1 MRGDYIMIDLNDIKY
16 KESWIPYTRDE
27 LIAKI
32 EKSMSPRRFN
42 HVLGVEKTAVELAER
57 YDCDVNLASLA
68 ALVHDYAKER
78 SDLVFFDLI
87 RANER
92 FRPLIPFGN
101 NIWHSILGAE
111 LIRYEL
117 DVRNEE
123 VLHAVEVHTTGAP
136 EMSTLDKILFVA
148 DYIEPN
154 RKFSGVKTARLLAEE
169 DLNAAV
175 AYELKHTLLHLIEL
189 NQPVYGLTLDAYN
202 KWVAHVEYK

>member
-1 MRGDYIMIDLNDIKY
+1 MIDLKSITYDKN
-16 KESWIPYTRDE
+16 WIPYTRDE
-27 LIAKI
+27 LVDKI
-32 EKSMSPRRFN
+32 EKSMSARRFN
-42 HVLGVEKTAVELAER
+42 HVLGVEQSAIELAEK
-57 YDCDVNLASLA
+57 YGCDVNLASLA

-78 SDLVFFDLI
+78 SDLAFFDLI
-87 RANER
+87 RANDR

-123 VLHAVEVHTTGAP
+123 VLHAVQVHTTGAP
-136 EMSTLDKILFVA
+136 EMSLLDKILFVA

-154 RKFSGVKTARLLAEE
+154 RKFSGVKTARLLADE

-189 NQPVYGLTLDAYN
+189 NQPVYSLTLDAYN
-202 KWVAHVEYK
+202 KWVAHVDYK

>member
-1 MRGDYIMIDLNDIKY
+1 MTDVNDIVYDK
-16 KESWIPYTRDE
+16 SWIPYTREE
-27 LIAKI
+27 LLAKI

-42 HVLGVEKTAVELAER
+42 HVLGVEKTAIELAEK
-57 YDCDVNLASLA
+57 YGGDVNMASLA

-111 LIRYEL
+111 LVRYEL
-117 DVRNEE
+117 DVHNEE
-123 VLHAVEVHTTGAP
+123 VLHAVQVHTTGAP
-136 EMSTLDKILFVA
+136 RMSLLDKILFVA
-148 DYIEPN
+148 DYIEPG
-154 RKFSGVKTARLLAEE
+154 RKFSGVKTARLLAED

-189 NQPVYGLTLDAYN
+189 NQPVYPLTIEAYN
-202 KWVAHVEYK
+202 KWVAHVKD

>member
-1 MRGDYIMIDLNDIKY
+1 MTDVNDIVYDK
-16 KESWIPYTRDE
+16 SWIPYTREE
-27 LIAKI
+27 LLAKI

-42 HVLGVEKTAVELAER
+42 HVLGVEKTAIELAEK
-57 YDCDVNLASLA
+57 YGGDVNMASLA

-92 FRPLIPFGN
+92 FRPLISFGN

-111 LIRYEL
+111 LVRYEL
-117 DVRNEE
+117 DVHNEE
-123 VLHAVEVHTTGAP
+123 VLHAVQVHTTGAP
-136 EMSTLDKILFVA
+136 RMSLLDKILFVA
-148 DYIEPN
+148 DYIEPG
-154 RKFSGVKTARLLAEE
+154 RKFSGVKTARLLAED

-189 NQPVYGLTLDAYN
+189 NQPVYPLTIEAYN
-202 KWVAHVEYK
+202 KWVAHVKD